1 MYVAI
6 ISARF
11 AYKKIKSKNTKSSK
25 NKNLIYYSVRK
36 TIKNNPFTRFI
47 TLLYYRKKFI

>member
-6 ISARF
+6 ISHKF
-11 AYKKIKSKNTKSSK
+11 VQKKIKSK

-47 TLLYYRKKFI
+47 TLLYYKKQSI